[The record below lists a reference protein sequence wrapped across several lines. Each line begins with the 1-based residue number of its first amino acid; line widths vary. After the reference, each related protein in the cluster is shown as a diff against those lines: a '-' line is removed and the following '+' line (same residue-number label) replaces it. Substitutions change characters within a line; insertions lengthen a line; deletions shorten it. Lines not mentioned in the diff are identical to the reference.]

1 MKLRFKEFMEPLQ
14 GHPTELELPSL
25 HDPAI
30 SAFKDHFILWDRGFS
45 LGKIMS
51 KVITRWEQCV
61 RSQKIHMWTWVP
73 MCDFCLFLCGSNG
86 KESACNTGNLGLI
99 PGSGRS
105 PGEGNGNPLQYSCLE
120 NSTTDEPGR
129 LQSMGSQK
137 SWTLLSNLTT
147 TIEFLKFILSK
158 YNWFRAFQVAQW

>member
-45 LGKIMS
+45 LGKTMS
-51 KVITRWEQCV
+51 KVVTRWEQWV
-61 RSQKIHMWTWVP
+61 RSQKIHMWTRVP
-73 MCDFCLFLCGSNG
+73 RCDFCLFLCGLNG

-99 PGSGRS
+99 PGSGRFPWRREWQPTPVFL
-105 PGEGNGNPLQYSCLE
+105 PGESHNRRAWQVTVHGITEELN
-120 NSTTDEPGR
+120 TTEW
-129 LQSMGSQK
+129 L
-137 SWTLLSNLTT
+137 NNN
-147 TIEFLKFILSK
+147 
-158 YNWFRAFQVAQW
+158 NWFFKIYFIKV

>member
-14 GHPTELELPSL
+14 GYPAELELPSL

-45 LGKIMS
+45 LGKIVS
-51 KVITRWEQCV
+51 KVVTRWEQLV

-73 MCDFCLFLCGSNG
+73 MCDFCLPLCGSNG
-86 KESACNTGNLGLI
+86 KESACNTGDLGFI

-105 PGEGNGNPLQYSCLE
+105 PAEGNGNPLQYSCLE
-120 NSTTDEPGR
+120 NSMDRGAWQVTVHGVTEELNTTEQ
-129 LQSMGSQK
+129 LNNNNWIFK
-137 SWTLLSNLTT
+137 
-147 TIEFLKFILSK
+147 IYFIK
-158 YNWFRAFQVAQW
+158 V